1 MAEGPLHVCRTETRF
16 RRRSAACMQDR
27 DTVMCR
33 AEHIPTSRRGG
44 ALLKA
49 NSALFI
55 STSLRRLGS
64 DMLTV
69 SRVRE
74 TIVQDQFGTWSLAR
88 DPILKFMFN

>member
-1 MAEGPLHVCRTETRF
+1 MPKSVLPASWLVFSESQL
-16 RRRSAACMQDR
+16 AAQL
-27 DTVMCR
+27 
-33 AEHIPTSRRGG
+33 A